1 MWITRTF
8 RKNKASA
15 QWWQV
20 VQSTLDSPPIVAMML
35 NVNCAI
41 LGHRDIFSVEIDIQN
56 QVSELKNRIKD
67 TELLSCKASSLEL
80 YWVQYHV
87 PDEDEAYETLVESIH
102 QNTIQF
108 DPKNKLARPLQMLSS
123 ITGGFPKGNIHILVK
138 VPEGESF
145 ISKA

>member
-1 MWITRTF
+1 
-8 RKNKASA
+8 
-15 QWWQV
+15 
-20 VQSTLDSPPIVAMML
+20 ML

-41 LGHRDIFSVEIDIQN
+41 LGHRYIFSVEIDIQN
-56 QVSELKNRIKD
+56 QVSELKNRIKA
-67 TELLSCKASSLEL
+67 TVPLTLESCDPPALEL